1 MNDLKSSQGIT
12 IAGSLGESF
21 TNTQV
26 GGVSRRMDT
35 GRNVRRRQ
43 ERYYSLKSR

>member
-1 MNDLKSSQGIT
+1 MNDLKSSQGMT

-21 TNTQV
+21 NTQV
-26 GGVSRRMDT
+26 GGVTRRMDT